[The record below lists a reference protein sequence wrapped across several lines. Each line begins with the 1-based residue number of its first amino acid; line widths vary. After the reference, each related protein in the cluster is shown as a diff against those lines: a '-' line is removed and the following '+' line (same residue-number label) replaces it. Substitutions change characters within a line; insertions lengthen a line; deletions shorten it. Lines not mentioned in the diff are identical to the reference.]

1 MSIVEEL
8 VSLIAGRAVAEG
20 ANESAWSGLSYDRFS
35 SPAGACDRVVTTL
48 SVYVVAQGRGQLRL
62 DERACVC
69 GPAEFIVLAQG
80 TRLVTEALEAS
91 SEEPLLA
98 AILRIDPVLTIELLR
113 AIEQHPD
120 SSASPFPP
128 LSPESNTPPGSEPA
142 LVSPLGY
149 ELAGALA
156 RFVRA
161 TYTDVDR
168 QVLAPLALRETAYR
182 VLRSGQGPA
191 LAGAAQREN
200 SGDRITAAIAFM
212 RDRLGEPIKVEDM
225 AGHVEMSVSSFAH
238 VFKETTGS
246 APYQYLK
253 RLRLDRARAL
263 LVEENQAVG
272 NASRAV
278 GYSTASHFISEFKRM
293 YGETP
298 RSYASRLRRLGTRHS
313 PLAAR

>member
-1 MSIVEEL
+1 MEEL

-35 SPAGACDRVVTTL
+35 SPAGACERVVTTL

-113 AIEQHPD
+113 AIEQQPD
-120 SSASPFPP
+120 SSASPR
-128 LSPESNTPPGSEPA
+128 SPKSNSPPGSEPA
-142 LVSPLGY
+142 LVSPLGD

-156 RFVRA
+156 RLVRA
-161 TYTDVDR
+161 TDTDVDR

-182 VLRSGQGPA
+182 ILRSGQGPV

-313 PLAAR
+313 PLEAR

>member
-1 MSIVEEL
+1 M
-8 VSLIAGRAVAEG
+8 AEG

-35 SPAGACDRVVTTL
+35 SPAGACERVVTSL
-48 SVYVVAQGRGQLRL
+48 SVYVVAQGRGRVRV

-113 AIEQHPD
+113 AIEQQPD
-120 SSASPFPP
+120 SSASPR
-128 LSPESNTPPGSEPA
+128 SPKSNSPPGSEPA
-142 LVSPLGY
+142 LVSPLGD

-156 RFVRA
+156 RLVRA
-161 TYTDVDR
+161 TDTDVDR

-182 VLRSGQGPA
+182 ILRSGQGPV
-191 LAGAAQREN
+191 LAGAAHREN

-238 VFKETTGS
+238 VFKDTTGS

-253 RLRLDRARAL
+253 RLRLERARAL
-263 LVEENQAVG
+263 LVEENQPVG
-272 NASRAV
+272 DASRAV

-298 RSYASRLRRLGTRHS
+298 RSYASRLRRLGTRNS
-313 PLAAR
+313 SLEAR